1 MINNNGKISQI
12 ILNKNFNIND
22 MQKINSII
30 SNLDVN
36 QLNKLGQEIDQIIG
50 DQNISIEEK
59 GEEIKISKKRSI
71 KIYKEFIIINK
82 N

>member
-12 ILNKNFNIND
+12 ILNKNFNI
-22 MQKINSII
+22 
-30 SNLDVN
+30 
-36 QLNKLGQEIDQIIG
+36 
-50 DQNISIEEK
+50 ISIEEK